1 MLGCVWKFELQFNNN
16 TLREGYLITPSDNF
30 FMMVARFIASMMMHI
45 NVEKDVK
52 MGIVLMK
59 YAVNHYKKFLN
70 PYMPFAVGFLSTIIA
85 VIIEINVMVI
95 LSGLPDVLQ
104 VVVRYVSLA
113 SIARIPGIYFSS
125 LTDSSFVAKCK
136 DKKLPITV
144 HRADKPMQDAPY
156 RIKVCRFVYKVW
168 RIAFCSI
175 GFYFM
180 PFTAI
185 FLNFQ
190 FMIGP
195 SEHRHIPKL

>member
-1 MLGCVWKFELQFNNN
+1 M
-16 TLREGYLITPSDNF
+16 I
-30 FMMVARFIASMMMHI
+30 VARFIASMMMHI

-59 YAVNHYKKFLN
+59 YSVNHYKSFSN
-70 PYMPFAVGFLSTIIA
+70 PYMPFAVGILSTIIA
-85 VIIEINVMVI
+85 VVIEINVMVI

-113 SIARIPGIYFSS
+113 SIAKIPGIYFNS
-125 LTDSSFVAKCK
+125 LTDSSFVTKCK
-136 DKKLPITV
+136 DKKLPITQ
-144 HRADKPMQDAPY
+144 HRAMNPLHDAPI
-156 RIKVCRFVYKVW
+156 RIKICRVVYKIW

-185 FLNFQ
+185 FLNF
-190 FMIGP
+190 
-195 SEHRHIPKL
+195 

>member
-59 YAVNHYKKFLN
+59 YAVNHYKKFSN

-95 LSGLPDVLQ
+95 LSGLPDVL
-104 VVVRYVSLA
+104 
-113 SIARIPGIYFSS
+113 
-125 LTDSSFVAKCK
+125 
-136 DKKLPITV
+136 
-144 HRADKPMQDAPY
+144 
-156 RIKVCRFVYKVW
+156 
-168 RIAFCSI
+168 
-175 GFYFM
+175 
-180 PFTAI
+180 
-185 FLNFQ
+185 
-190 FMIGP
+190 
-195 SEHRHIPKL
+195 